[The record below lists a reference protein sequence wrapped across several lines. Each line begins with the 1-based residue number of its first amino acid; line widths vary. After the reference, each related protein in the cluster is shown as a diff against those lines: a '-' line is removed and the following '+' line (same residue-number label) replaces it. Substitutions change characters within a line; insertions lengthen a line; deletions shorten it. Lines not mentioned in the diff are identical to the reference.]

1 MCVFQHE
8 LPVLSVNVNLR
19 ESFVNLTVNINIILK
34 VNAHIFAN
42 VSAAT
47 KIVNKSTKV
56 VNFTFFLY
64 SLRLVIYKTNLSFSS
79 QCKVS
84 VYCLSTI
91 FLFIVV

>member
-1 MCVFQHE
+1 MNCWCFK
-8 LPVLSVNVNLR
+8 
-19 ESFVNLTVNINIILK
+19 K

-56 VNFTFFLY
+56 VNFYFFFLY

-84 VYCLSTI
+84 DYCLSTI
-91 FLFIVV
+91 FLFVVV